1 MHFVVEQTSFLAQI
15 QRCQNVVDRKK
26 INPILS
32 NILLEV
38 VPDGIRLTASDSVM
52 YLTSTLAAEVKEV
65 GSIIVPAKKTFEII
79 RELPTGYPVECTL
92 DEHVLR
98 IKCGRSRFK
107 LNTMGS
113 EAYPPAPEQRIEDSF
128 TIPPLAL
135 VKMIQSVVF
144 CISGDETRK
153 FLTGASFI
161 FDQTEQRLRVRTSN
175 GFHMAL
181 ASLPLV
187 MESRLTECII
197 PQRTLVEMRRL
208 CDSESEPVQL
218 YMGPHQACLQTSD
231 ALLYSKVVED
241 SFPSFEHLLPKHMPN
256 MVELDKTAFEQVL
269 RRCLLVSNEDT
280 FDVKVSL
287 LDQAIEVSA
296 KNRNQESSLEQ
307 MEADV
312 ALEESL
318 ERPYSFAINGMFLRE
333 VLSVLPGSFVQIH
346 FCNGESAMKII
357 DRDDQMTHYIMM
369 PLRLDG

>member
-1 MHFVVEQTSFLAQI
+1 MHFIVEQTAFLAQI

-38 VPDGIRLTASDSVM
+38 TSEGLRLTASDSVM
-52 YLTSTLAAEVKEV
+52 YLTSTLEAEVKDE

-79 RELPTGYPVECTL
+79 RELPPGYPVECTL

-107 LNTMGS
+107 LNTMSGD
-113 EAYPPAPEQRIEDSF
+113 AYPSAPEQRIEETF
-128 TIPPLAL
+128 TVPPAAL

-144 CISGDETRK
+144 CISSDETRK

-181 ASLPLV
+181 ASLPLS
-187 MESRLTECII
+187 MESNLSECII
-197 PQRTLVEMRRL
+197 PQRTLVEIRRL
-208 CDSESEPVQL
+208 CDTENEPVTL
-218 YMGPHQACLQTSD
+218 CMGPHQMCLKTSD
-231 ALLYSKVVED
+231 GLLYSKVVED
-241 SFPSFEHLLPKHMPN
+241 TFPSFEHLLPEQMPN
-256 MVELDKTAFEQVL
+256 MIELDKTGVEQVL

-307 MEADV
+307 MDADV
-312 ALEESL
+312 ALEASL

-357 DRDDQMTHYIMM
+357 DRDDLMTHYIMM